1 MKHSCPAA
9 HPAWLVARHV
19 RKSSIHE
26 GFQHAPCMRQHRP
39 QIDRKVFYYITLHV
53 PMRRTNAWEKVNHGI
68 PTLFQGS
75 MESEDYKTCVN
86 LLCNLSPVGC
96 ESLAQ
101 TPYRVPEHIGTT
113 RHHHLRQSKSS
124 TCACHHQSVA
134 QFEGWFPRYR
144 WRR

>member
-1 MKHSCPAA
+1 MH
-9 HPAWLVARHV
+9 
-19 RKSSIHE
+19 
-26 GFQHAPCMRQHRP
+26 HACVS
-39 QIDRKVFYYITLHV
+39 IDRRSIAKFFYHITLHV

-101 TPYRVPEHIGTT
+101 TPYRVPEHYWYNATSPLAPVEVINSRLPPSVGRPIRGLVSKISMAEIMPAT
-113 RHHHLRQSKSS
+113 RSAAEFGECLN
-124 TCACHHQSVA
+124 TN
-134 QFEGWFPRYR
+134 
-144 WRR
+144 